1 MYLDRSHLEALR
13 ADPQLETLWVHESE
27 HTPVYTHMHAV
38 VHAVHPAHPCMCA
51 CVCAGMQVHESEQR
65 VVYTP
70 LHATTY
76 LYVGRKVVTG

>member
-1 MYLDRSHLEALR
+1 
-13 ADPQLETLWVHESE
+13 
-27 HTPVYTHMHAV
+27 
-38 VHAVHPAHPCMCA
+38 MCA